1 VTERADSVAG
11 NERVRRWRISVLV
24 LLGLVGLSSRWLP
37 YPRWLIL
44 VLPLAG
50 MAVWLVTAF
59 QIVKDGE
66 TEAQRRQRMRNL
78 AIACA
83 LGGLVALFYVGTMV
97 RLGPNVF
104 NRPI

>member
-1 VTERADSVAG
+1 MNEPANSLSA
-11 NERVRRWRISVLV
+11 NERVRRLRIGMLV
-24 LLGLVGLSSRWLP
+24 LAGTSALSSRWLA
-37 YPRWLIL
+37 YPRWIL
-44 VLPLAG
+44 LMLPLAV

-59 QIVKDGE
+59 QIVKPGE
-66 TEAQRRQRMRNL
+66 TEVLRRQRMRNL